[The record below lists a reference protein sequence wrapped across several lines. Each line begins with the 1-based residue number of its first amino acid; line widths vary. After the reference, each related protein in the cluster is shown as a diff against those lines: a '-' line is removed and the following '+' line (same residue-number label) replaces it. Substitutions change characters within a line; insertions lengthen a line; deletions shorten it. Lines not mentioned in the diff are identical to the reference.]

1 MARIELANKMEA
13 EVSGDPGI
21 DVIRLY
27 RGPGLPRMGYAA
39 LFHFGAPSEF
49 EDQAAA
55 MAAVRLFAAAP
66 TAVKAA
72 EAMTCG
78 RASEPGRLLAQFHA
92 ELQPPAPAPTPQADA
107 MAAKLAE
114 ITSGCRQLVDL
125 IVTTGALGRRHA
137 EGLDAQLRE
146 MEGRKHVSE

>member
-1 MARIELANKMEA
+1 MVEGKRIELANGWEA
-13 EVSGDPGI
+13 QVRADSGGG
-21 DVIRLY
+21 VVWLY
-27 RGPGLPRMGYAA
+27 REAGLPYPNYTATIHFGLEGEYPDKAAA
-39 LFHFGAPSEF
+39 L
-49 EDQAAA
+49 AAA
-55 MAAVRLFAAAP
+55 RLFAAAP

-146 MEGRKHVSE
+146 MEGGK

>member
-21 DVIRLY
+21 GVIRLY

-146 MEGRKHVSE
+146 MEGAK